1 VSKTTQAL
9 TYNLADLYESVA
21 DAIPD
26 ATALVSGEWR
36 RTFAELDARAN
47 QLAHWFLAQGIKPG
61 DHIGV
66 HLYNCDEYVETMLA
80 AFKIRAVPININY
93 RYVAEELAYLFD
105 NADLVALVHQRELT
119 PVVRDV
125 LPQVAGLKTLLVVND
140 ASGLDS
146 DDLGS
151 VDYELAMLQSSPE
164 RGFAP
169 RSGEDLY
176 VVYTGGTTGMPRGVM
191 WRHQDVFYAGLQ
203 GGRPGGEPIA
213 KPEEL
218 ADNAKEGGSALTVL
232 PAAAFIHGAAQWGAW
247 IALFSGGKTV
257 ISPGKTFRPK
267 HVLELI
273 EAEGVHTLLLV
284 GDAMARPIADILE
297 AKPGHY
303 DMGSVLAMASGGA
316 VLSKAV
322 QDVLAKHLPNAMIL
336 NNFGAS
342 ETGHQGTAVE
352 SDDGTRMR
360 FAMDASNAVLDED
373 LNPVQAGSG
382 QVGRLARRGYLPLG
396 YYKDEEKT
404 KATFVTI
411 DGERW
416 VVPGDMAVVEADGL
430 ITVLGRGSVCIN
442 SGGEKVFP
450 EEVEE
455 ALKGHAGVYD
465 AVVVGVPDERWGN
478 RVTALVTAREGK
490 RLTAK
495 ALDAHCR
502 KKVAGYK
509 VPRAF
514 HVVETI
520 ARQPS
525 GKPDYRWAKDRALEL
540 EAGGA

>member
-9 TYNLADLYESVA
+9 TYNIADLYESVA

-26 ATALVSGEWR
+26 ATALVSGDVAAHLR
-36 RTFAELDARAN
+36 RAGRAGQSARA
-47 QLAHWFLAQGIKPG
+47 LASGAGVKAG

-373 LNPVQAGSG
+373 LNPVQAGLG
-382 QVGRLARRGYLPLG
+382 AWWGGWRGGAICRLATTRTRR
-396 YYKDEEKT
+396 
-404 KATFVTI
+404 
-411 DGERW
+411 R
-416 VVPGDMAVVEADGL
+416 
-430 ITVLGRGSVCIN
+430 R
-442 SGGEKVFP
+442 
-450 EEVEE
+450 
-455 ALKGHAGVYD
+455 
-465 AVVVGVPDERWGN
+465 R
-478 RVTALVTAREGK
+478 R
-490 RLTAK
+490 
-495 ALDAHCR
+495 
-502 KKVAGYK
+502 
-509 VPRAF
+509 
-514 HVVETI
+514 
-520 ARQPS
+520 PS
-525 GKPDYRWAKDRALEL
+525 
-540 EAGGA
+540 

>member
-1 VSKTTQAL
+1 MTDKTL
-9 TYNLADLYESVA
+9 TYNIADLYESVA
-21 DAIPD
+21 DAVPD
-26 ATALVSGEWR
+26 ATALVCGEWR

-47 QLAHWFLAQGIKPG
+47 QLAHWLQGRGVGPG
-61 DHIGV
+61 DHVGV

-93 RYVAEELAYLFD
+93 RYVADELAYLFD
-105 NADLVALVHQRELT
+105 NADLAALVHQRELT
-119 PVVRDV
+119 PVVREV
-125 LPQVAGLKTLLVVND
+125 LGRVAPMKALLVVDDDSGED
-140 ASGLDS
+140 A

-151 VDYELAMLQSSPE
+151 VDYERAMLVSSPE
-164 RGFAP
+164 RDFGP
-169 RSGEDLY
+169 RSSDDIY

-191 WRHQDVFYAGLQ
+191 WRHEDVFFAGLQ
-203 GGRPGGEPIA
+203 GGRPGGEPITR
-213 KPEEL
+213 PEEL
-218 ADNAKEGGSALTVL
+218 AEIARAGDTTLTVL

-247 IALFSGGKTV
+247 IALFSGGKAV
-257 ISPGKTFRPK
+257 ISPGKTFRPR

-273 EAEGVHTLLLV
+273 EAEQVHTLLLV

-297 AKPGHY
+297 AEPGRY
-303 DMGSVLAMASGGA
+303 AMDSVLAMASGGA
-316 VLSKAV
+316 VLSKSV
-322 QDVLAKHLPNAMIL
+322 QDILEKHLPNAMIL

-342 ETGHQGTAVE
+342 ETGHQGTAVQ

-360 FAMDASNAVLDED
+360 FAMDASNAVLDEA
-373 LNPVQAGSG
+373 LRPIAAGSG
-382 QVGRLARRGYLPLG
+382 LVGRLARRGYLPLG
-396 YYKDEEKT
+396 YYKDEAKT
-404 KATFVTI
+404 AATFVVI

-416 VVPGDMAVVEADGL
+416 VVPGDMATVEADGL

-455 ALKGHAGVYD
+455 ALKAHAGVYD

-495 ALDAHCR
+495 SLETHCR

-525 GKPDYRWAKDRALEL
+525 GKPDYRWAKDRAMAL
-540 EAGGA
+540 EAGEA